1 MHYTD
6 PHRVLS
12 SYLSRLVRA
21 GGAEGG
27 PPAALPAAASLQGA
41 MLFAD
46 LSGFTA
52 MCEVMGRSDRQGADR
67 ITALLNRV
75 LGGLVQVVHAH
86 GGDVVKFA
94 GDAILSVWEAEPSAA
109 MGAAVSAAIRCAGEM
124 MRAVARTQ
132 AQLDHGLSL
141 RVGVGAGPFEVM
153 HLGEPGGKRALLVG
167 GEAVDEATALCA
179 KAAPGELRLCRRST
193 ALAGPMVELRVSRSG
208 RSTVLRVDP
217 AYVHLPLPQRSALEW
232 DERCAP
238 YVPAAVLDQIRGRS
252 GAWLAEVRSVS
263 VLFVHL
269 SALASHLSPARMNA
283 AWTAVEQRVVGQ
295 GGAVNKLS
303 VDEKG
308 ATVLAAF
315 GLPPQAHEDDAARA
329 CRAALAI
336 CAALGEGARV
346 GVTTGRAFCGEV
358 GSGERREYT
367 IIGDPVNTAARLM
380 GKAGPGQALV
390 DWSTA
395 RRAAG
400 ALEFDPLPALT
411 LKGKDA
417 PVAVFAPRLSRP
429 AVRPSEAHEHIVGR
443 DEAIDALAPWRVPNG
458 GRGRVM
464 LLAGAPG
471 TGKSAVVRFAKRGWQ
486 EAGRRVVQLEGEG
499 VDHLLGLR
507 GWRSVLDALL
517 HDGARSVDEQRQ
529 RLMAAAGEAAP
540 MLPLIEDLL
549 PLPIV
554 PTTEAQTVDAR
565 DRAALRQDLIVRL
578 VAAEAAR
585 TGLILIVE
593 DAHGLDEEVIGPALE
608 LARRLPGLD
617 VLFTSRPPPDV
628 ATERFERLAR
638 LGKRRLL
645 RNLSAGQL
653 AELLMGRLALV
664 GAPPPELVS
673 VIHGRSGGNP
683 LFACHL
689 IDHLVEAG
697 TVRVAEGHCSVPVR
711 ELERS
716 ASELPV
722 TLEAMLLA
730 RLDRLSRRAQL
741 TLKVASVL
749 GARFEVDML
758 LAVHPTVAGAAEL
771 DADLEEIRDKSV
783 AIPVQDGSRLWRFH
797 HALIRDAAYDI
808 LPGDQRRVL
817 HRAAAAY
824 LARQPGLDADR
835 AALELISGHH
845 LGAGDLEPAVRCLYA
860 AAGVAA
866 AAGRALEVQGLVER
880 ADALVRAASMV
891 VDGEARMLRGEA
903 LAAALLH
910 QGDVERAALTQR
922 ELLAALGEPAAPG
935 EAGLWAEAARCLIGQ
950 GGPTGADGRRRAS
963 ANLRMARIDE
973 QRGEPLAALR
983 SSLRALR
990 LARGARAAV
999 VAARAAGVAA
1009 GLLAGLGWRG
1019 AAVRALRWARV
1030 SASAEADVVAMALV
1044 ASAQAGTAATAAA
1057 REVAQAEV
1065 DAVRARVRA
1074 RGAAHTADRLGL
1086 LGVALAVAAGD
1097 PARARAQAEACQARP
1112 GEAGPA
1118 AEAGLHASWA
1128 ALARVHA
1135 ALRGGG
1141 SPSAEDEATLASA
1154 LEVGGP
1160 APARTILRGALA
1172 ELAWAH
1178 GRAAEAR
1185 AHLRPGL
1192 DAALACVY
1200 ADPIW
1205 VVGAL
1210 GLIRVAIA
1218 AEGAAGRSGPE
1229 GELARTLAGRVRAC
1243 APVFRA
1249 ELDALLVAAHEQRG
1263 RWLRAALARRQWR
1276 SSAAALGVPLTPPVL
1291 GLGALP
1297 VALRAPVAVEA
1308 PEERSGP
1315 QSAPAV
1321 ALRPRASA

>member
-1 MHYTD
+1 MSYAD

-21 GGAEGG
+21 GGADGG
-27 PPAALPAAASLQGA
+27 PPSSLPAAAPQQGA

-52 MCEVMGRSDRQGADR
+52 MCEAMSRSDRQGADR

-132 AQLDHGLSL
+132 AQLEHGLSL

-193 ALAGPMVELRVSRSG
+193 GLAGPLVELRVSRSG

-217 AYVHLPLPQRSALEW
+217 AYVNLPLPLRQPLPW
-232 DERCAP
+232 DERFAP

-269 SALASHLSPARMNA
+269 SALAAHVSPARMNA

-329 CRAALAI
+329 CRAAVAI

-380 GKAGPGQALV
+380 GKAAPGQALV
-390 DWSTA
+390 DMSTA
-395 RRAAG
+395 RRAGG
-400 ALEFDPLPALT
+400 ALEFDALPALT

-417 PVAVFAPRLSRP
+417 PVPVFSPRLSRP
-429 AVRPSEAHEHIVGR
+429 AVRPSETQEHIVGR
-443 DEAIDALAPWRVPNG
+443 DEAIDALAPWRTPHP

-486 EAGRRVVQLEGEG
+486 DAGRRVVQLEGEG

-517 HDGARSVDEQRQ
+517 QGGARSAEEQRQ
-529 RLMAAAGEAAP
+529 RLLAAAGDAAP

-593 DAHGLDEEVIGPALE
+593 DAHGLDDEALGPALE

-628 ATERFERLAR
+628 STERFERLAH

-645 RNLSAGQL
+645 RNLSAGQVR
-653 AELLMGRLALV
+653 ELLMGRLELV
-664 GAPPPELVS
+664 GAPPAELVS

-689 IDHLVEAG
+689 IDHLVEVG
-697 TVRVAEGHCSVPVR
+697 TVRVADGHCSVPVR

-758 LAVHPTVAGAAEL
+758 LAVHPTVAGTAEL

-783 AIPVQDGSRLWRFH
+783 AIPVQDGGPLWRFH

-824 LARQPGLDADR
+824 LARQPGFDADR

-845 LGAGDLEPAVRCLYA
+845 LGAGDVEPAVRCLYA

-866 AAGRALEVQGLVER
+866 GAGRASEVLALVER
-880 ADALVRAASMV
+880 ADELVHVASV
-891 VDGEARMLRGEA
+891 VLDPDARLVRGEA
-903 LAAALLH
+903 LAAAQLH
-910 QGDVERAALTQR
+910 LGQLDRAAATQR
-922 ELLAALGEPAAPG
+922 DLLAALGEPTPEGSTGLFAELGRLFLRRPG
-935 EAGLWAEAARCLIGQ
+935 PPGVE
-950 GGPTGADGRRRAS
+950 GRRRAS
-963 ANLRMARIDE
+963 ATLRMARIE
-973 QRGEPLAALR
+973 EHRGATLSALR
-983 SSLRALR
+983 AALRALR
-990 LARGARAAV
+990 LGRSARSAV
-999 VAARAAGVAA
+999 VAARAAGLSA
-1009 GLLAGLGWRG
+1009 GLLANLGWRLP
-1019 AAVRALRWARV
+1019 AARALKWARMA
-1030 SASAEADVVAMALV
+1030 ASAEADVVAMGLV
-1044 ASAQAGTAATAAA
+1044 AMAQAGMASTVREREAAQ
-1057 REVAQAEV
+1057 VEV

-1074 RGAAHTADRLGL
+1074 RGASHTADRLGL
-1086 LGVALAVAAGD
+1086 LGVALALAGAN
-1097 PARARAQAEACQARP
+1097 PARAAAQAAACQLRP
-1112 GEAGPA
+1112 GELGPSS
-1118 AEAGLHASWA
+1118 EVGLHAAWA
-1128 ALARVHA
+1128 ALSRAHA
-1135 ALRGGG
+1135 ALALGVG
-1141 SPSAEDEATLASA
+1141 PDPADEATLEAA
-1154 LEVGGP
+1154 VGAGGG
-1160 APARTILRGALA
+1160 APAQAILRGALA
-1172 ELAWAH
+1172 ALAWAH
-1178 GRAAEAR
+1178 GDAAGAR
-1185 AHLRPGL
+1185 AHLGPGL

-1200 ADPIW
+1200 ADPTW
-1205 VVGAL
+1205 ALGAI
-1210 GLIRVAIA
+1210 GLIRVAFA
-1218 AEGAAGRSGPE
+1218 AERATGRGGAEAARALK
-1229 GELARTLAGRVRAC
+1229 LAEQLRAC
-1243 APVFRA
+1243 SVVFRP
-1249 ELDALLVAAHEQRG
+1249 EIDALIVAHHEHNG
-1263 RWLRAALARRQWR
+1263 RWLRAALARRRWR
-1276 SSAAALGVPLTPPVL
+1276 SAAAQLGLPMCPPQL
-1291 GLGALP
+1291 GLGSLP
-1297 VALRAPVAVEA
+1297 LAPLGARPA
-1308 PEERSGP
+1308 PAAEEGSGP
-1315 QSAPAV
+1315 QVSPA
-1321 ALRPRASA
+1321 AERLRASA